1 MCKLHIFIMQSS
13 HTMKPSNE
21 SPIPSAP
28 GDAVQPLLAA
38 LDALLE
44 PMAQLC
50 VGKGVPIQAV
60 EEQLRRAFVKAARQ
74 ACDGANP
81 QRLNSR
87 ISALTGLTR
96 REVTRIEALAEPARP
111 TTRSALT
118 ELFTRWM
125 TLPPYCG
132 DIGPHELP
140 RQGEEPSFE
149 SLAMSVTR
157 DIHPRSLL
165 DALCRLGLAE
175 QDPARDTVRL
185 SAHAFVPRNQWAQMV
200 GFLGD
205 NVGDHLRAAVVNVL
219 GQGHQHFEQSLYAD
233 ELSTESLQI
242 ARRIVSDQWQQL
254 MSQVAPQLE
263 ALMKADAVANRPQDQ
278 SLRLGLYSWMQA
290 MPPQSQPPHHPTPTQ
305 GD

>member
-1 MCKLHIFIMQSS
+1 MDPN
-13 HTMKPSNE
+13 TE
-21 SPIPSAP
+21 SPTPPVP
-28 GDAVQPLLAA
+28 GDAAQPLQAA

-87 ISALTGLTR
+87 ISTLTGLTR
-96 REVTRIEALAEPARP
+96 REVTRIEALAETARP

-132 DIGPHELP
+132 TDGPLELP
-140 RQGEEPSFE
+140 RQGNEPSFE
-149 SLAMSVTR
+149 SLAASVTR
-157 DIHPRSLL
+157 DVHSRSLL
-165 DALCRLGLAE
+165 DGLCRLGLAE
-175 QDPARDTVRL
+175 QDAARDTVRL
-185 SAHAFVPRNQWAQMV
+185 SARAFVPRDQWAQMV

-205 NVGDHLRAAVVNVL
+205 NVGDHLRAAVTNVL
-219 GQGHQHFEQSLYAD
+219 GQGNEHFEQSVYAD
-233 ELSTESLQI
+233 ELSSQSLQM
-242 ARRIVSDQWQQL
+242 ARRIVSDQWQRL
-254 MSQVAPQLE
+254 MTEVVPQLE
-263 ALMKADAVANRPQDQ
+263 ALMQADDLAKRPQDQ
-278 SLRLGLYSWMQA
+278 CLRLGLYSWTQA
-290 MPPQSQPPHHPTPTQ
+290 MPPQPLQPPHHEAPTE

>member
-1 MCKLHIFIMQSS
+1 MN
-13 HTMKPSNE
+13 PSTA
-21 SPIPSAP
+21 STPPPVP
-28 GDAVQPLLAA
+28 GDTTQPLQVA

-50 VGKGVPIQAV
+50 VGKGLPIQAV

-74 ACDGANP
+74 ACEGANP

-125 TLPPYCG
+125 TLPPYG
-132 DIGPHELP
+132 GADGPLELP
-140 RQGEEPSFE
+140 RQGDQPSFE
-149 SLAMSVTR
+149 SLAASVTR
-157 DIHPRSLL
+157 DVHPRSLL

-185 SAHAFVPRNQWAQMV
+185 SANAFVPRNQWAQMV

-219 GQGHQHFEQSLYAD
+219 GQGNEHFEQSLYAD
-233 ELSTESLQI
+233 ELSSQSLQM
-242 ARRIVSDQWQQL
+242 ARQIISDQWRAL
-254 MSQVAPQLE
+254 MSAVAPQLE
-263 ALMKADAVANRPQDQ
+263 ALMQADAIADRPKDQ
-278 SLRLGLYSWMQA
+278 CLRLGLYSWMQP
-290 MPPQSQPPHHPTPTQ
+290 MPQPSAPHNEAPPEGH
-305 GD
+305 

>member
-1 MCKLHIFIMQSS
+1 MNPSTHPPPPSS
-13 HTMKPSNE
+13 PEDT
-21 SPIPSAP
+21 
-28 GDAVQPLLAA
+28 VQPLLAA

-50 VGKGVPIQAV
+50 VGKGVPIQAA
-60 EEQLRRAFVKAARQ
+60 EEHLRRAFVKAARQ

-96 REVTRIEALAEPARP
+96 REVTRIEGLADPVRP
-111 TTRSALT
+111 VTRSALT

-125 TLPPYCG
+125 TLPPYCEAT
-132 DIGPHELP
+132 GPLELP
-140 RQGEEPSFE
+140 RQGEAPSFE
-149 SLAMSVTR
+149 SLAASVTR
-157 DIHPRSLL
+157 DVHPRSLL

-175 QDPARDTVRL
+175 QNPAADTVRL
-185 SAHAFVPRNQWAQMV
+185 SARAFVPRNQWAQML

-219 GQGHQHFEQSLYAD
+219 GQGNEHFEQSIYAD
-233 ELSTESLQI
+233 ELSTESLQTARHLI
-242 ARRIVSDQWQQL
+242 AHQWQQL
-254 MSQVAPQLE
+254 MTEVTPQLE
-263 ALMKADAVANRPQDQ
+263 ALMHADAQAQRPQDQ
-278 SLRLGLYSWMQA
+278 YLRLGLYSWMQA
-290 MPPQSQPPHHPTPTQ
+290 MPPQPTPNETPSQ

>member
-1 MCKLHIFIMQSS
+1 MRAENAMN
-13 HTMKPSNE
+13 PSTE
-21 SPIPSAP
+21 SPTPSAP
-28 GDAVQPLLAA
+28 GDATASLLAA

-44 PMAQLC
+44 PLAALC

-60 EEQLRRAFVKAARQ
+60 EEHLRRAYVKAARQ
-74 ACDGANP
+74 ACEGANP

-96 REVTRIEALAEPARP
+96 REVTRIEALDEPARP

-125 TLPPYCG
+125 TLPPYRG
-132 DIGPHELP
+132 AEGPVELP

-149 SLAMSVTR
+149 SLAASVTR
-157 DIHPRSLL
+157 DVHPRSLL

-175 QDPARDTVRL
+175 QDAARDTVRL

-219 GQGHQHFEQSLYAD
+219 GQGNEHFEQSLYAD
-233 ELSTESLQI
+233 ELSSESLQV
-242 ARRIVSDQWQQL
+242 ARQIVSGQWQQL
-254 MSQVAPQLE
+254 LSQVTPQLE
-263 ALMKADAVANRPQDQ
+263 ALMRADALAQRPQDQ
-278 SLRLGLYSWMQA
+278 CLRLGLYSWMQA
-290 MPPQSQPPHHPTPTQ
+290 MPSASTTPPTQ
-305 GD
+305 APDQGD

>member
-1 MCKLHIFIMQSS
+1 MMTPKP
-13 HTMKPSNE
+13 TMNPTTE
-21 SPIPSAP
+21 STNPPAH
-28 GDAVQPLLAA
+28 GDPAQPLMAA

-44 PMAQLC
+44 PLAQLC

-132 DIGPHELP
+132 SDGPLELA
-140 RQGEEPSFE
+140 RQGDEPSFE
-149 SLAMSVTR
+149 SLAASVTR
-157 DIHPRSLL
+157 DVHPRSLL
-165 DALCRLGLAE
+165 EALCRLGLAE
-175 QDPARDTVRL
+175 QDATRDTVRL
-185 SAHAFVPRNQWAQMV
+185 SARAFVPRDQWAQMV

-205 NVGDHLRAAVVNVL
+205 NVGDHLRAAVTNVL
-219 GQGHQHFEQSLYAD
+219 GQGNEHFEQSLYAD
-233 ELSTESLQI
+233 ELSSQSLQM
-242 ARRIVSDQWQQL
+242 ARSIVSDQWQRL
-254 MSQVAPQLE
+254 MTEVVPQLE
-263 ALMKADAVANRPQDQ
+263 ALMQADALAKRPQDQ
-278 SLRLGLYSWMQA
+278 CLRLGLYSWMQV
-290 MPPQSQPPHHPTPTQ
+290 MPPQPLQPHHNEAPTE

>member
-1 MCKLHIFIMQSS
+1 MN
-13 HTMKPSNE
+13 PSDDT
-21 SPIPSAP
+21 PPAAP
-28 GDAVQPLLAA
+28 GGADQPLQAA

-74 ACDGANP
+74 ACEGANP

-96 REVTRIEALAEPARP
+96 REVTRIEALAAPARP

-125 TLPPYCG
+125 SLPPYCTA
-132 DIGPHELP
+132 DGPIDLP
-140 RQGEEPSFE
+140 RQGAEPSFE
-149 SLAMSVTR
+149 SLAASVTR
-157 DIHPRSLL
+157 DVHPRSLL

-175 QDPARDTVRL
+175 LDSATDTVRL
-185 SAHAFVPRNQWAQMV
+185 GARAFVPRNEWAQML

-219 GQGHQHFEQSLYAD
+219 GQGNEHFEQSIYAD
-233 ELSTESLQI
+233 ELSVQSLQS
-242 ARRIVSDQWQQL
+242 ARRIVAAQWQQL
-254 MSQVAPQLE
+254 MTQVVPQLE
-263 ALMKADAVANRPQDQ
+263 ALMRADAEAGRPQDQ

-290 MPPQSQPPHHPTPTQ
+290 MPPQPQQPPQNEAPTE